1 MKKRMKTLCGTTA
14 TRRVSWI
21 QPHTTKLENGDTFID
36 IFMYVELTKD
46 EKPYRLL
53 YAGAQLGMDKKG
65 RVVLPGSIVAANREN
80 VFAYGMGMPINK
92 VRETAENVVDKLN
105 DSITGP
111 RAHWWAP
118 AGLTRGKIDMAA
130 KP

>member
-1 MKKRMKTLCGTTA
+1 MRTLCGATA
-14 TRRVSWI
+14 TRRVSWL
-21 QPHTTKLENGDTFID
+21 QPHVTKLENGDTFID

-46 EKPYRLL
+46 EEKPYRLL
-53 YAGAQLGMDKKG
+53 YAGAQLGLDRKH
-65 RVVLPGSIVAANREN
+65 RIVLPGSIVADNREN

-105 DSITGP
+105 ASATGP

-118 AGLTRGKIDMAA
+118 AGLTRGKIDI
-130 KP
+130 PVQP